1 MKDKKDIKLKIFETA
16 LEIYCENP
24 TQFSVRTV
32 AKELNLK
39 REEVYTYFS
48 SKNAILRYFYQLC
61 FEEYTKQTDEIGD
74 YSNYSLEE
82 KLGHLVYTHIVLF
95 QKEKE
100 FVESSFNEIIY
111 KANPNNVFQKSL
123 EEHLEKILNDSE
135 GDASILP
142 SKYISMF
149 LVKELFHIFKFWIK
163 DDSDKSEQTIELVD
177 KIIAFIGEIL
187 CNQIIS
193 KGIDL
198 GRTVW
203 DQNNTRLGTNDL
215 KFLFKSFVT
224 RFA

>member
-1 MKDKKDIKLKIFETA
+1 
-16 LEIYCENP
+16 
-24 TQFSVRTV
+24 
-32 AKELNLK
+32 
-39 REEVYTYFS
+39 
-48 SKNAILRYFYQLC
+48 
-61 FEEYTKQTDEIGD
+61 
-74 YSNYSLEE
+74 
-82 KLGHLVYTHIVLF
+82 
-95 QKEKE
+95 
-100 FVESSFNEIIY
+100 
-111 KANPNNVFQKSL
+111 
-123 EEHLEKILNDSE
+123 
-135 GDASILP
+135 
-142 SKYISMF
+142 MF

-203 DQNNTRLGTNDL
+203 DQNNTRLGTNEL

>member
-1 MKDKKDIKLKIFETA
+1 
-16 LEIYCENP
+16 
-24 TQFSVRTV
+24 
-32 AKELNLK
+32 
-39 REEVYTYFS
+39 
-48 SKNAILRYFYQLC
+48 
-61 FEEYTKQTDEIGD
+61 KQTDEISE

-82 KLGHLVYTHIVLF
+82 KLGHLVYTHIELF

-100 FVESSFNEIIY
+100 FVERSFNEIIY
-111 KANPNNVFQKSL
+111 KANPKNVFQESL
-123 EEHLEKILNDSE
+123 DEQVEKILNDSE